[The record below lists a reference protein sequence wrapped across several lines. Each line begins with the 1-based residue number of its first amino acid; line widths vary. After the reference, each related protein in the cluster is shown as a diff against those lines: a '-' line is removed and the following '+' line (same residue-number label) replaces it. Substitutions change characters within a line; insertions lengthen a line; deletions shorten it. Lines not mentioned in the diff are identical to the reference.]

1 MINTICVIGAGT
13 MGCGIAQVVAQ
24 NGFYT
29 LLFDINNEVLQ
40 KAKLSLPNNITIEF
54 MTFS

>member
-13 MGCGIAQVVAQ
+13 MGCGIAQVAAQ

-40 KAKLSLPNNITIEF
+40 KAKSSIQKNLKYLF
-54 MTFS
+54 DK